1 MHLSNKHYIIYSK
14 FTLLISLLCF
24 VFLTGCSPVNQEK
37 EKVSETSSEKI
48 TSQVSQTFQS
58 SSPLSTSTDNTSK
71 NPKSTD
77 EIIALVNEDD
87 PYELKPS
94 MSEKERYDL
103 RNNIYNQMSESNVK
117 FFIQSVES
125 SAIQLQNV
133 LSDNRY
139 EELID
144 TKNSRWDSYDSNNL
158 YGISEL
164 LTSSAKTIENKS
176 LKNDLNTVSN
186 LCREGLL
193 ERNILKIIDA
203 NRILQ
208 DLSRHLIQVPYQEKT
223 DAIVDYGNIHDLYYK
238 VTETLEGKQ
247 KLLSD

>member
-1 MHLSNKHYIIYSK
+1 MIISNKYHHIDKK
-14 FTLLISLLCF
+14 FLLLICLLCF
-24 VFLTGCSPVNQEK
+24 IFLTGCSTDNQEK
-37 EKVSETSSEKI
+37 ENISQSSIEKT
-48 TSQVSQTFQS
+48 TSQVSHTLQS
-58 SSPLSTSTDNTSK
+58 SSPVSTTTDNTNK
-71 NPKSTD
+71 NLKSTD

-87 PYELKPS
+87 PYKLKPS

-103 RNNIYNQMSESNVK
+103 RKNIYIQIGESNVK
-117 FFIQSVES
+117 FLIQSVES
-125 SAIQLQNV
+125 SATQLQNV

-139 EELID
+139 KELID
-144 TKNSRWDSYDSNNL
+144 TTNSRWDSYDSNNL
-158 YGISEL
+158 YGISDV
-164 LTSSAKTIENKS
+164 LTSSAKTIEYKP
-176 LKNDLNTVSN
+176 LKNDLNTASD

-208 DLSRHLIQVPYQEKT
+208 DLSRHLIQVPYQENE
-223 DAIVDYGNIHDLYYK
+223 DAVVDYGNIHDLYFK